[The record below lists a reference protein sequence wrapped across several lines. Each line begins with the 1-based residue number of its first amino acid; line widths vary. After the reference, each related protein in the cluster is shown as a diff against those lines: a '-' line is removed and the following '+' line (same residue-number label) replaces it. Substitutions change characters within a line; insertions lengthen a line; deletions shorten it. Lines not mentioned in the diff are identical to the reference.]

1 MASRSHD
8 SANLKFGPFEIDALA
23 GRLLKSGIPIKL
35 QPQPFRVLL
44 LLLQNPGHVISREEI
59 RRHLWGVSTFVD
71 FERGINLS
79 INQIRAALCDN
90 AEKPRYIET
99 LPRVGYRFI
108 AKLEPSNGASA
119 HTADKPPRSAIHVVV
134 PIERATSVTSGKSVW
149 WRRGALYGL
158 PVLLAMLAAASV
170 FLYIRRPP
178 PLTEKD
184 ALVLADFTNRTGDP
198 IFDEILKEAL
208 AIELDQSPFLNI
220 FPENGVRETLRYMSR
235 SPDEKITPE
244 IAREI
249 CARRGIKAM
258 LTGSISKLG
267 RNYAIALEARNC
279 QTGEALAQQRV
290 ESEGKEHVLREL
302 SRAASN
308 LRAQLGESVK
318 SLQKFSAPLEQA
330 TTNSLEALQ
339 AYTLGRQRQSQGA
352 DVWDVVTYFKRA
364 TELDPN
370 FAMANAALGDLYS
383 GGVAMSKDDLST
395 EYLTRAFNLRDSVS
409 EREKLY
415 LAALYYEDAARE
427 LDKAVES
434 YELWKWTYP
443 RDAQPYSDLAG
454 VFNELGRYQN
464 AVDNAKQAIFLRP
477 DHNFAYQRLA
487 TAYFSLNRWSEAK
500 AICEDSVAKKL
511 DGPNTHWRLYTI
523 AFIEDD
529 SSAMEREL
537 EWAKKRGDT
546 TRPMFYHA
554 LQAGYWGKLK
564 QSTVLFEQTV
574 QDRRAA
580 HDSDGAALATVQL
593 AVINAILGY
602 GKLAREQAL
611 ASEPDLRTDKELVA
625 LALALT
631 GNSARAQQQLA
642 AVEKRFPQD
651 TRLHNLRAP
660 SVQAIIELSRNHA
673 KQALELLKSAVPY
686 ELGTD
691 SSGWGLLPIYLRG
704 QAHLQLRAGNEAAIE
719 FQRILD
725 HRGVAPFSPLHAL
738 ALLGLARS
746 HALGH
751 DRTKSL
757 SEYREF
763 LEVWRDADPEI
774 PILVRAKAEYRRLS
788 YARLNAVRAA
798 RGMAAAAITCS

>member
-119 HTADKPPRSAIHVVV
+119 HTADKPPSSAIHVVV
-134 PIERATSVTSGKSVW
+134 PIESATSVTSAKSIW

-158 PVLLAMLAAASV
+158 PVLLATLAAASV

-220 FPENGVRETLRYMSR
+220 FPENGVRETLRYMGR

-308 LRAQLGESVK
+308 LRAQLG
-318 SLQKFSAPLEQA
+318 SLL
-330 TTNSLEALQ
+330 SL
-339 AYTLGRQRQSQGA
+339 Y
-352 DVWDVVTYFKRA
+352 
-364 TELDPN
+364 
-370 FAMANAALGDLYS
+370 
-383 GGVAMSKDDLST
+383 
-395 EYLTRAFNLRDSVS
+395 
-409 EREKLY
+409 
-415 LAALYYEDAARE
+415 
-427 LDKAVES
+427 
-434 YELWKWTYP
+434 
-443 RDAQPYSDLAG
+443 
-454 VFNELGRYQN
+454 
-464 AVDNAKQAIFLRP
+464 
-477 DHNFAYQRLA
+477 
-487 TAYFSLNRWSEAK
+487 
-500 AICEDSVAKKL
+500 
-511 DGPNTHWRLYTI
+511 
-523 AFIEDD
+523 
-529 SSAMEREL
+529 
-537 EWAKKRGDT
+537 
-546 TRPMFYHA
+546 
-554 LQAGYWGKLK
+554 
-564 QSTVLFEQTV
+564 
-574 QDRRAA
+574 
-580 HDSDGAALATVQL
+580 
-593 AVINAILGY
+593 
-602 GKLAREQAL
+602 
-611 ASEPDLRTDKELVA
+611 
-625 LALALT
+625 
-631 GNSARAQQQLA
+631 
-642 AVEKRFPQD
+642 
-651 TRLHNLRAP
+651 
-660 SVQAIIELSRNHA
+660 
-673 KQALELLKSAVPY
+673 
-686 ELGTD
+686 
-691 SSGWGLLPIYLRG
+691 
-704 QAHLQLRAGNEAAIE
+704 RAGNHKLPGSIAGLYLGTSTAVAGRGCVGRRDL
-719 FQRILD
+719 FQ
-725 HRGVAPFSPLHAL
+725 
-738 ALLGLARS
+738 AR
-746 HALGH
+746 
-751 DRTKSL
+751 DR
-757 SEYREF
+757 
-763 LEVWRDADPEI
+763 A
-774 PILVRAKAEYRRLS
+774 
-788 YARLNAVRAA
+788 
-798 RGMAAAAITCS
+798 